1 MTSKAKRLSARQLAV
16 IDELFDGEQ
25 SEQDVL
31 AKCKVSRKLYGR
43 WLADEIFTAELDRRM
58 AEAYRRSALLIARHA
73 PTAADRLL
81 ELTKCKKEETARKA
95 CLDIISMPN
104 AGSPGGPGP
113 ATDSTSPTDPPH
125 LSPETAGKLLAV
137 LAAEKECIDSAS
149 SAE

>member
-1 MTSKAKRLSARQLAV
+1 
-16 IDELFDGEQ
+16 DGEQ

-31 AKCKVSRKLYGR
+31 KKCKVSRKLYGR
-43 WLADEIFTAELDRRM
+43 WLADEAFTAELDRRM

-73 PTAADRLL
+73 PAAAESLL
-81 ELTKCKKEETARKA
+81 KLTKCKKEETARKA

-113 ATDSTSPTDPPH
+113 ATDTTSPTDPPK

-137 LAAEKECIDSAS
+137 LAAENAQKT
-149 SAE
+149 